1 MKQGLES
8 RFIVLSDISQ
18 HGPYESYRLGE
29 GNGVSKL
36 EFEGDLVPLHGKLTE
51 KTISEWG

>member
-8 RFIVLSDISQ
+8 RFIALSDISQ
-18 HGPYESYRLGE
+18 HGPYESYRPGE

-36 EFEGDLVPLHGKLTE
+36 EFEGDLVPLHGKLTK